1 MASDNGGINNGTCF
15 VYRLEGFND
24 KWMRTSEVNPNITYM
39 GLPSGSYTLCVRM
52 LKGDGTMGE
61 DESRLD
67 IIVGTPWYRT
77 WWAFLLYLLILG
89 GAFGW
94 WYKNRSMLLKRK
106 KEFDDFKHETEKLQW
121 MNEMHM
127 QMQMPKDGEVQK
139 PVTKDDITLQ
149 ETKSDIVSCVEQVC
163 ESYQKPDDKK
173 VILNFN
179 TTVETLDM
187 LFDREQVSQA
197 LLMLIANSVRFTPHD
212 CKVQASVFMP
222 TSGEVKILV
231 ADNGVG
237 IKDEYKPHA
246 FDHIMAEGEELGLD
260 RVRAII
266 EAHDGTIRIEDNPG
280 GGTVFVIS
288 LPVVTE

>member
-1 MASDNGGINNGTCF
+1 
-15 VYRLEGFND
+15 
-24 KWMRTSEVNPNITYM
+24 
-39 GLPSGSYTLCVRM
+39 M

-77 WWAFLLYLLILG
+77 WWAFLLYAFILG
-89 GAFGW
+89 GAFW
-94 WYKNRSMLLKRK
+94 YWYKNRRKLMKQK

-127 QMQMPKDGEVQK
+127 QMQQDSDVQK
-139 PVTKDDITLQ
+139 PMTKDDITLQ
-149 ETKSDIVSCVEQVC
+149 KSKSDIVSCVEQTC
-163 ESYQKPDDKK
+163 ESYQQPADKK
-173 VILNFN
+173 VTLNFN
-179 TTVETLDM
+179 STVEYLEM
-187 LFDREQVSQA
+187 LFDREQLSQA
-197 LLMLIANSVRFTPHD
+197 LLMLITNSVRFTPHN
-212 CKVQASVFMP
+212 CKVQVSIFSP
-222 TSGEVKILV
+222 SPQEVKILV

-260 RVRAII
+260 RVKAIV

-280 GGTVFVIS
+280 GGTVFFIS
-288 LPVVTE
+288 LPVETE